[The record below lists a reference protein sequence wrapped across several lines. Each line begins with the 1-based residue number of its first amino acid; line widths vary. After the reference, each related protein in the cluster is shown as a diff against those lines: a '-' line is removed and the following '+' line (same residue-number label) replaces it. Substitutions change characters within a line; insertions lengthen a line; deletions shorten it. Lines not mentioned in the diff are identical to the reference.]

1 MIKRIINSVLL
12 KNKSSKNSLTVK
24 RKEGYNALE
33 RITLIKTTSKEYCEK
48 REKALYSIL
57 LSLSQ
62 Q

>member
-12 KNKSSKNSLTVK
+12 KNKNSKNSLTVK

-33 RITLIKTTSKEYCEK
+33 RITLIKTATKEYCEK
-48 REKALYSIL
+48 REKALNAIL
-57 LSLSQ
+57 LSLNQ

>member
-12 KNKSSKNSLTVK
+12 KNKNSNNSLTVK

-33 RITLIKTTSKEYCEK
+33 RITLIKTTTKEYCEK
-48 REKALYSIL
+48 REKALSAIL
-57 LSLSQ
+57 FSLSQ